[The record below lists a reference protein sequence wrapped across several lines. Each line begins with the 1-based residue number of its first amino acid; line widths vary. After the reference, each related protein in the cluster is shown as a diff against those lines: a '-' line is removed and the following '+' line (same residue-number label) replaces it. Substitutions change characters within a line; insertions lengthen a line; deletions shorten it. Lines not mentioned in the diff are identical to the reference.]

1 MGKLTPRN
9 LWDIPSAITTFEHN
23 FLLAM
28 KSAVSMPFTRYMAIN
43 ESINCESVKNELV
56 GNMEKDLGIKMVRK
70 LCTRDSYVIACYD
83 IVYCQPHE

>member
-43 ESINCESVKNELV
+43 ESLNCESVKNELD
-56 GNMEKDLGIKMVRK
+56 GNGFGKKDLGIKMVRK
-70 LCTRDSYVIACYD
+70 LCTRDSYVIACLL
-83 IVYCQPHE
+83 